1 MRAAF
6 IDVAPAGFDLWGRFY
21 SSQWRFYFEYHMN
34 EKWALGPELLEDRH
48 EKASDYFIG
57 GSAVARARTR
67 TSRRGKAT
75 SISQTWSRKWLA

>member
-6 IDVAPAGFDLWGRFY
+6 IDVAPAGFAVGPVLLFAMAV
-21 SSQWRFYFEYHMN
+21 SFEYHMK